1 MLKSTIHIPIHQI
14 TTDSRQPI
22 ADSQPLTAKFYM
34 TYFFFY
40 GNIYAKRIVHP
51 RSAQTLHKHGGINM
65 LGLGPW
71 ELLIV
76 LAVILLIFGGKR
88 LPELARGL
96 GKSVTNFKSGLSED
110 QDDSTTTQAQQEK
123 ESSSK
128 EKTG

>member
-1 MLKSTIHIPIHQI
+1 
-14 TTDSRQPI
+14 
-22 ADSQPLTAKFYM
+22 
-34 TYFFFY
+34 
-40 GNIYAKRIVHP
+40 
-51 RSAQTLHKHGGINM
+51 M

-96 GKSVTNFKSGLSED
+96 GKSVTNFKAGLSEE
-110 QDDSTTTQAQQEK
+110 QDSETTTQAQQENGIPP
-123 ESSSK
+123 K